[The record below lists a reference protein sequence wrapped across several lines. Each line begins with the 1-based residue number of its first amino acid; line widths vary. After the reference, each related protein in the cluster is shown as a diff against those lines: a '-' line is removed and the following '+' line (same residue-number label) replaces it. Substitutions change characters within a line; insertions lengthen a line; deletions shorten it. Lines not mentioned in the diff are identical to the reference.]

1 MSLSGKFE
9 LVPQKRLA
17 GTVLYSF
24 VLKNTS
30 WFGSDTVDCMI
41 SYEGCPQPFM
51 FRNQTFKA
59 GRSYRFDFDTV
70 DWAWH
75 NHDFF
80 AILDKKGNVLKKWE
94 LNLKEYG
101 PGECPECHGTKRC
114 RKCNGQGLVYP
125 PGKTWEY
132 KDCDAC
138 GGTGVCQRCDIPVR
152 PHRGGG
158 GPTGIGNGFK

>member
-101 PGECPECHGTKRC
+101 PGECPECHGRKGWQGKYIEPYDHWDGPMGGYYEWHECPRC
-114 RKCNGQGLVYP
+114 K
-125 PGKTWEY
+125 GKGYLEQKWE
-132 KDCDAC
+132 
-138 GGTGVCQRCDIPVR
+138 
-152 PHRGGG
+152 
-158 GPTGIGNGFK
+158 